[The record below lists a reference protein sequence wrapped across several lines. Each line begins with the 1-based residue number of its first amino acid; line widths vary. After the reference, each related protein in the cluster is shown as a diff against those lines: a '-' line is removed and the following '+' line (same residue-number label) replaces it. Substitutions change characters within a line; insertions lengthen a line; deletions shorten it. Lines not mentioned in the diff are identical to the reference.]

1 MTGSDVVNGFGVVN
15 GSDVMIGADRVAG
28 SDVVIERRGALGL
41 ITLNRPRALNA
52 LTHGMVLEIRA
63 ALDIWAGDDAVRTVA
78 LRGAGEKAFCAG
90 GDIVGLHREAT
101 SGDGRGAAA
110 FWRDEYRLN
119 SALARYPKPVVAL
132 MHGIVLG
139 GGVGLSAHV
148 SHRVVTAT
156 TRIGMPETGIG
167 FIPDVGGTWLLS
179 RAPGELGTHLALT
192 AGSVGAGDALALG
205 LADAYVPA
213 ERFDALLTALETERA
228 DVAIARLSDAAP
240 GAPLLAQRPWI
251 DAAYAGN
258 DPLAILTRLERSAE
272 PAAREAAVA
281 IRAKSPTSVAVTLGA
296 LRAARGMPDLEHALA
311 AEFRLALRALL
322 APDFAEGVRA
332 QVIDKDRAP
341 RWSPPRLEQLD
352 PGAAA
357 RAAAP
362 LTASERERFGV
373 EEWTPAVGE
382 PMEQEAAR

>member
-1 MTGSDVVNGFGVVN
+1 MSEPEVL
-15 GSDVMIGADRVAG
+15 
-28 SDVVIERRGALGL
+28 IERRGALGL
-41 ITLNRPRALNA
+41 IALNRPRALNA
-52 LTHGMVLEIRA
+52 LTHDMVLEIRA
-63 ALDIWAGDDAVRTVA
+63 ALDVWAGHDEVRTVA

-101 SGDGRGAAA
+101 SGDGRAAAA

-119 SALARYPKPVVAL
+119 ALIASYPKPIVAL

-139 GGVGLSAHV
+139 GGVGLSAHA
-148 SHRVVTAT
+148 SHRVVTAS

-205 LADAYVPA
+205 LADAYLEA
-213 ERFDALLTALETERA
+213 DRLDALVAALESERA
-228 DVAIARLSDAAP
+228 DAAVARLSGPAP
-240 GAPLLAQRPWI
+240 AAPLLAEQPWI
-251 DAAYAGN
+251 DAAYAGD
-258 DPLAILTRLERSAE
+258 DPLRVLERLDAAPE
-272 PAAREAAVA
+272 PAAQEAAAA
-281 IRAKSPTSVAVTLGA
+281 IRAKSPTSVGVTLAA

-341 RWSPPRLEQLD
+341 RWSPPTLQSLD
-352 PGAAA
+352 PAAA
-357 RAAAP
+357 QAAAAP
-362 LTASERERFGV
+362 LTAAERERFAV
-373 EEWTPAVGE
+373 EEWV
-382 PMEQEAAR
+382 AA